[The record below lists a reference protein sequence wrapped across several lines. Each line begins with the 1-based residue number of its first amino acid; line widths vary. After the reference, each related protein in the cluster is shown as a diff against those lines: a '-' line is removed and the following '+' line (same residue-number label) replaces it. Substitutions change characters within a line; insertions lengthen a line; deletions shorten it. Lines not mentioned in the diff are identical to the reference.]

1 MKHIA
6 VGVAIR
12 ILVVVGCVMDIISSL
27 CVLELLTN
35 GATRDVVVRSIE
47 FGVDHAVVLISA
59 QVVELE

>member
-1 MKHIA
+1 M
-6 VGVAIR
+6 GVAISL
-12 ILVVVGCVMDIISSL
+12 LVVVGCVMALISSL

-35 GATRDVVVRSIE
+35 GATRDVVLRSIE